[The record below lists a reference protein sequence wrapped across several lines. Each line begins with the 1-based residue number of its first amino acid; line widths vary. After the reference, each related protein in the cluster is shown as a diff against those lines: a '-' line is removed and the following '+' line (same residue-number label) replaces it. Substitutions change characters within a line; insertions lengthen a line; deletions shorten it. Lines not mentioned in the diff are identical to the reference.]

1 MKNKNK
7 KIDIKDTTSEQTF
20 SVESIMRA
28 SDISRAEIIEDTSN
42 SYVETFNNGSPEY
55 VAIKLITSFWLN
67 KKWDIIYVHKDD
79 LHKISKKRY
88 KLI

>member
-42 SYVETFNNGSPEY
+42 SYVETFNNGSQEY